1 MAAIGEEPIAANS
14 EITAMPGQGRRFQ
27 KGQSGNPSGRPKS
40 DVTVSELARAH
51 GPRAIEV
58 LVEVMNDEKATA
70 SARAMAADRILD
82 RAYGKPPQLTT
93 TDAGQFRRACD
104 MTDDELARIAAGGDV
119 VPAEQLPL
127 DPKKVN

>member
-1 MAAIGEEPIAANS
+1 MAAR
-14 EITAMPGQGRRFQ
+14 GRPFQ

-40 DVTVSELARAH
+40 DQTVMELAREH

-58 LVEVMNDEKATA
+58 LVEVMNNSKATA

-93 TDAGQFRRACD
+93 ADAGQFRRACD
-104 MTDDELARIAAGGDV
+104 LSDDELAAIIAAGQPASSAPV
-119 VPAEQLPL
+119 EPEAEQPPL
-127 DPKKVN
+127 DPKQVN

>member
-1 MAAIGEEPIAANS
+1 MAA
-14 EITAMPGQGRRFQ
+14 PGRPFQ

-40 DVTVSELARAH
+40 DLTVMELAREH

-58 LVEVMNDEKATA
+58 LVEVMNNSKATA

-104 MTDDELARIAAGGDV
+104 MTDDELAAIIAGGQPSPPA
-119 VPAEQLPL
+119 PAEPEAEQPPPDL
-127 DPKKVN
+127 KKMN